1 MPEIKISFDLTFSR
15 RLLTAAGTLAIM
27 FCAVPELESES
38 VTLSTYYP
46 APSGVYTNMITT
58 GNTYLARDGFPGVNR
73 IGIGV
78 TNPSVKVEIAQN
90 EALKIGS
97 AYLSSGGDFAHL
109 STNEYYGYKGSGLGS
124 DSNAWRATT
133 AGALFS
139 INGQTFNF
147 YTHTSAPNLDD
158 PPDHALT
165 MSLDSVGNLTV
176 VGQISR
182 VDTVNPIVSRQ
193 GSPDCSTQ
201 SHKYGSAS
209 GGKFTLCGA
218 GQYITLLDGIYTEVS
233 IIPVVPDAATN
244 PEVTAR
250 CCPCPAGGCVL

>member
-58 GNTYLARDGFPGVNR
+58 GNTYLARELGPSPTYDPSYYKV
-73 IGIGV
+73 GIGV
-78 TNPSVKVEIAQN
+78 TNPETKVELIQN
-90 EALKIGS
+90 SALKVGS
-97 AYLSSGGDFAHL
+97 ALLSSGGNYVHL
-109 STNEYYGYKGSGLGS
+109 ANNEWYNGSSWIGTPS
-124 DSNAWRATT
+124 ASPA
-133 AGALFS
+133 AGALFQIS
-139 INGQTFNF
+139 GQTFNF
-147 YTHTSAPNLDD
+147 YTHTAATNPSHTLSMALD
-158 PPDHALT
+158 AA
-165 MSLDSVGNLTV
+165 GNLTV

-182 VDTVNPIVSRQ
+182 VDSVNPIVSRQ
-193 GSPDCSTQ
+193 GTSCSTQ
-201 SHKYGSAS
+201 SHQYGTPS
-209 GGKFTLCGA
+209 GGSYNLCGA
-218 GQYITLLDGIYTEVS
+218 GQYITLLDGFYTKVS